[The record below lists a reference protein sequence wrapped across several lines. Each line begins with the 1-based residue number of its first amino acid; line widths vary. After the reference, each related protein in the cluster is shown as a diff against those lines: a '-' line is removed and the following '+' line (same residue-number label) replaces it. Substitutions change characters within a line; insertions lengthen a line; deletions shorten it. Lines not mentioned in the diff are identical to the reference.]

1 VLIVSRTK
9 AISAGLLAGFV
20 AAVLMTTAMLLLA
33 ALGVATPLVIIG
45 DRMSVFIPPGPFLS
59 LMGKVGGYNH
69 LKQLGVGSTIAGQL
83 FVGAL
88 GGALYALLNR
98 PTEERPGARGDA
110 IRESRIAWSVPTI
123 WTMLIFVLLPILIFA
138 IALWPVLGTSYV
150 GLPIQVARLVTL
162 IGFALCVLLFE
173 RTLVTGFRFL
183 MVGPGEWS
191 RRGETSQRDVP
202 AKEFTP
208 SIGRRAFVLG
218 TIGVAVAGGGVALA
232 RKLYRAATFSY
243 DGTQYKGSIVQ
254 PITPND
260 LFYCVTKNVID
271 PRVDIDLWHLEISG
285 LVQNVATWRFQDL
298 LGFKPTTQETT
309 LMCISNGL
317 DAGLIS
323 NAVWKGFPLRDLLD
337 QAGMLSGAARV
348 RLHGVDNYTDTIPLE
363 KAMAPTTLLAYEM
376 NGAPLPDRHGYP
388 LRVVVPG
395 YFGEK
400 NVKWLTKV
408 EVTDASAKGFYE
420 AQGWGPDFIVPTRSR
435 IDVPD
440 DWTFVSLGKLTSPIE
455 IKGIAFGGDRGI
467 SRVELSFDDGKTW
480 KDAEIYYSGGNLAW
494 SLWKAQ
500 WTPAATGDYAL
511 TVRATDGEGDVQKL
525 EEDRGPFSG
534 VSGLHMVNVRVTA

>member
-1 VLIVSRTK
+1 VARTK

-33 ALGVATPLVIIG
+33 TLGVATPLVIIG
-45 DRMSVFIPPGPFLS
+45 DRLSVFIPPGPFLS

-69 LKQLGVGSTIAGQL
+69 LKQLGVGSTIAGQIV
-83 FVGAL
+83 VGAI
-88 GGALYALLNR
+88 GGALYALLSR
-98 PTEERPGARGDA
+98 STEEQPRAGGNTRRD
-110 IRESRIAWSVPTI
+110 SRIAWSAPAI
-123 WTMLIFVLLPILIFA
+123 WTMSIFVVLPIVIFA
-138 IALWPVLGTSYV
+138 IALWPVLGTSYI

-183 MVGPGEWS
+183 MVGTGRWAV
-191 RRGETSQRDVP
+191 RGSQRDV
-202 AKEFTP
+202 ATKEFTP

-218 TIGVAVAGGGVALA
+218 TIGLAAIGGGIALA

-271 PRVDIDLWHLEISG
+271 PKVNIDVWHLEIGG
-285 LVQNVATWRFQDL
+285 LVQNPATWRLQDL
-298 LGFKPTTQETT
+298 VGFKPTTQETT
-309 LMCISNGL
+309 LMCISNSL
-317 DAGLIS
+317 EAGLIS
-323 NAVWKGFPLRDLLD
+323 NAVWKGLPLRDLLD
-337 QAGMLSGAARV
+337 QAGVLSGAARV

-363 KAMAPTTLLAYEM
+363 KAMEPSTLLAYEM
-376 NGAPLPDRHGYP
+376 NGVPLPDRHGYP
-388 LRVVVPG
+388 LRVIVPG

-408 EVTDASAKGFYE
+408 EVTDANAKGFYE

-440 DWTFVSLGKLTSPIE
+440 DWMFVSLSKVTAPIE
-455 IKGIAFGGDRGI
+455 VKGIAFGGDRGI
-467 SRVELSFDDGKTW
+467 SRVEISFDDGQTW
-480 KDAEIYYSGGNLAW
+480 SDAEIYYSGGNLAW

-500 WTPAATGDYAL
+500 WTPAAMGDYPL
-511 TVRATDGEGDVQKL
+511 LVRATDGEGDLQEF

-534 VSGLHMVNVRVTA
+534 VSGLHRINVRVTA